1 MRALES
7 RIIRLF
13 CFVKN
18 AHGSCFNA
26 FCFSARVYP
35 RTLIALVRFEGV
47 AAAARYSCCPFVI
60 QSVLLRRRSTYDAA
74 ARVVK
79 LVVHSG
85 DI

>member
-1 MRALES
+1 M
-7 RIIRLF
+7 
-13 CFVKN
+13 
-18 AHGSCFNA
+18 
-26 FCFSARVYP
+26 
-35 RTLIALVRFEGV
+35 IALVRFEGV

-60 QSVLLRRRSTYDAA
+60 QSVLVRRRSTYDAA

>member
-1 MRALES
+1 M
-7 RIIRLF
+7 
-13 CFVKN
+13 
-18 AHGSCFNA
+18 HTCFNV

-60 QSVLLRRRSTYDAA
+60 QSVLVRRRLTYDAA